1 MNLASHADVRIGA
14 ETREEPLRTSAR
26 EATMNED
33 RHFSFGR
40 DDNILALS
48 TLNLRGLHPVDP
60 HIHPF
65 FADFF
70 SPTVF

>member
-1 MNLASHADVRIGA
+1 
-14 ETREEPLRTSAR
+14 
-26 EATMNED
+26 MNED
-33 RHFSFGR
+33 RHFSVGR
-40 DDNILALS
+40 DDNILAQS
-48 TLNLRGLHPVDP
+48 TLNLHGLHSVDP